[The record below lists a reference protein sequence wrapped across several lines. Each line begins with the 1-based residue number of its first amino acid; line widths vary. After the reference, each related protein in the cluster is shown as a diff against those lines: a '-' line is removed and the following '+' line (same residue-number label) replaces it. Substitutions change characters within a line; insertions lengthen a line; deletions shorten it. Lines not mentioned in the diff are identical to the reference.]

1 MKGGA
6 AVASRKIADRK
17 YVSPLAG
24 ADWVLSADD
33 IVQVHLSLALTKH
46 VPGWPGATDEQLFEV
61 AREIID
67 ALDNTKLSKID

>member
-1 MKGGA
+1 MP
-6 AVASRKIADRK
+6 SRKIADRK
-17 YVSPLAG
+17 YVSPLTG
-24 ADWVLSADD
+24 ADWVVSADD
-33 IVQVHLSLALTKH
+33 IVHVHLSLALTKH